1 VTAEELRG
9 MRADREAVVA
19 AAQATAAHLQVL
31 SAAAVLLWLTILV
44 CLIIVY
50 GGLCGGIREGMP

>member
-1 VTAEELRG
+1 MTAEELRA

-31 SAAAVLLWLTILV
+31 SATAVLLWLRSYSVL
-44 CLIIVY
+44 LLY